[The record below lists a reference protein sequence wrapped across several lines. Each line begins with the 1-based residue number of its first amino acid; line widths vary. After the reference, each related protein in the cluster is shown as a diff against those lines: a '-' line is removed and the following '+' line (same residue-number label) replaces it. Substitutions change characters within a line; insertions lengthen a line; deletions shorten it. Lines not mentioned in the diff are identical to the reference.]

1 MGGGDPIAVLYYIVL
16 YCTVQVPIQLL
27 PGEGEE
33 CGGMQQPRTEPS
45 MVEMFEELAQI
56 AVIKVAK
63 YLVDN
68 NIKNIYFMT
77 LYIGGRQQEVRLL
90 HPDGG
95 LRVRALLPVRRG
107 EESYCAMSSTK

>member
-1 MGGGDPIAVLYYIVL
+1 MHTVL

-56 AVIKVAK
+56 AVIKVEK
-63 YLVDN
+63 YIVDN
-68 NIKNIYFMT
+68 I
-77 LYIGGRQQEVRLL
+77 
-90 HPDGG
+90 
-95 LRVRALLPVRRG
+95 
-107 EESYCAMSSTK
+107 

>member
-1 MGGGDPIAVLYYIVL
+1 M
-16 YCTVQVPIQLL
+16 QVPIQLL

-68 NIKNIYFMT
+68 NIKNIYFIT
-77 LYIGGRQQEVRLL
+77 LYRLTAARSATST
-90 HPDGG
+90 P
-95 LRVRALLPVRRG
+95 RRRA
-107 EESYCAMSSTK
+107 SSACPTTSATR

>member
-1 MGGGDPIAVLYYIVL
+1 MTSPGHIRVQPGQRPVRQHGGGVGGGAHTAVLYYIVL

-27 PGEGEE
+27 PGEGDE

-68 NIKNIYFMT
+68 I
-77 LYIGGRQQEVRLL
+77 
-90 HPDGG
+90 
-95 LRVRALLPVRRG
+95 
-107 EESYCAMSSTK
+107 

>member
-1 MGGGDPIAVLYYIVL
+1 M
-16 YCTVQVPIQLL
+16 QVPIQLL
-27 PGEGEE
+27 PGEGDE

-90 HPDGG
+90 HSDRV

-107 EESYCAMSSTK
+107 DDLFSAMCSTK